1 MQKKNFDKL
10 IFNPFDL
17 TDEEL
22 MTNVKENERLYHALG
37 GDKGVASHHQR
48 HPISHQAKLIRY
60 VLYLYDKNSPL
71 WLTHPDIVSRKKEA
85 ARLAGFEI
93 NDTNERLDRIFLLDD
108 ELLSQSI
115 SAFIKYQHSD
125 KLSVLIS
132 NEQVLY
138 ELQHVLRSQ
147 MLEFKD
153 DKQRIDHFTTK
164 TKLLSEQKSILS
176 MIETYKYDIWQG
188 DDPAYDKSMDI
199 LYDRKVTPEQI
210 AKIELK
216 KPKIRGLNV

>member
-1 MQKKNFDKL
+1 MQKQNFDKL

-22 MTNVKENERLYHALG
+22 ITNAKENEKLYKALG
-37 GDKGVASHHQR
+37 AEKGVVGDYQR
-48 HPISHQAKLIRY
+48 HPLAYQAKLVRY

-71 WLTHPDIVSRKKEA
+71 WLTHPDVVSRKKES
-85 ARLAGFEI
+85 ARLAGFNI
-93 NDTNERLDRIFLLDD
+93 NEEESTLNNIFLLDD

-153 DKQRIDHFTTK
+153 DKQRIDHFKTK
-164 TKLLSEQKSILS
+164 TALLSEQDKILDL
-176 MIETYKYDIWQG
+176 IEKYKYDIWQG
-188 DDPAYDKSMDI
+188 DDAAYDKSMDI

-216 KPKIRGLNV
+216 VPKIRGLNV